1 MVYDKI
7 LQFKERKIWA
17 EAEKLTFEI
26 IFHKVSMNKIAPKP
40 RVKNVK
46 NKCQTVGIKLAI

>member
-17 EAEKLTFEI
+17 EAENLTFEI
-26 IFHKVSMNKIAPKP
+26 ISHKTSMNEIAVKT
-40 RVKNVK
+40 RVKNVR
-46 NKCQTVGIKLAI
+46 NKCQTVGIESVI